1 MSTNT
6 ENLATLHEYDNL
18 KKSVIELE
26 NVIVNVNESIN
37 KTIKD
42 FCRKVSKYQIG
53 DHVKVLVGTKK
64 EYNDGILIDISINFE
79 TAKWIYKVQLITK
92 DKKIS
97 QRVFT
102 NITDIKYSDDNNLQN
117 NCMVRSSNEK
127 FA

>member
-53 DHVKVLVGTKK
+53 DHVKILVGTKK

-102 NITDIKYSDDNNLQN
+102 NITDIKYSDDNNFQN

>member
-1 MSTNT
+1 MSINT
-6 ENLATLHEYDNL
+6 ENLTMLSEYDNL
-18 KKSVIELE
+18 KKSIIEFQ
-26 NVIVNVNESIN
+26 NVIVIVNEHIN

-42 FCRKVSKYQIG
+42 FCSKVSKHQIG
-53 DHVKVLVGTKK
+53 DHVKVRIGTKK
-64 EYNDGILIDISINFE
+64 EYNDGILVDISINFE

-97 QRVFT
+97 KRVFT